1 MVLFFGFGV
10 FGLGVGV
17 LNKYKIVF
25 IIIVKF
31 LNYFLVLF
39 IIRYCYKFLLCFLNI
54 NFLLIFWIFFFF

>member
-31 LNYFLVLF
+31 LNYFVVWKFGNDYKSCFVF
-39 IIRYCYKFLLCFLNI
+39 IWSISIWFKCIKIRG
-54 NFLLIFWIFFFF
+54 

>member
-31 LNYFLVLF
+31 LNYFLFLF
-39 IIRYCYKFLLCFLNI
+39 IIYYGY
-54 NFLLIFWIFFFF
+54 